1 MDCYKD
7 KAVAILI
14 SKYMGNTHIPY
25 QQRYKKSI
33 REAFDHIEKMIE
45 GSKNDMEK
53 SYYNSILFYLKK
65 INLNG
70 QQSINL
76 T

>member
-25 QQRYKKSI
+25 QQRYKKSM
-33 REAFDHIEKMIE
+33 REAFDHIENMTKN
-45 GSKNDMEK
+45 SKNSIEK
-53 SYYNSILFYLKK
+53 EYYNSILFYLKK
-65 INLNG
+65 INING
-70 QQSINL
+70 
-76 T
+76 